1 MSLPKQ
7 VQAQLEEIEQWE
19 QDVAKANSPAP
30 DSPDGVDEQGQQPDS
45 QDNKHLAQVEPTE
58 ITKPPEDETWE
69 RRYKTLQGMFN
80 AEVPRLK
87 SEVNDLKNQLSTAIT
102 RLDLASEVKPKSSSV
117 TERLVTDKDVE
128 DFGGDLVDLIKR
140 QATEVAQSELS
151 KKISKLEEENAQLL
165 REVTGVSERQGESSR
180 RDYFAELSRL
190 VPDYEALNVD
200 QGFLDWLNEVDL
212 LSGNQ
217 RQEYLNQ
224 AFNSFDPV
232 RTANL
237 FNTYKELIGAPAPS
251 RQANKNL
258 ERQVAP
264 GTSKVSSASASTGS
278 DKVWSMGDIDRF
290 YRDVAKGNFRG
301 NEAEQARIEA
311 DIDLAVTQGRLSQ

>member
-7 VQAQLEEIEQWE
+7 AQAQLEEIEQWE
-19 QDVAKANSPAP
+19 KEVAAASSPPPSPP
-30 DSPDGVDEQGQQPDS
+30 DEIDQQGQQPVTQES
-45 QDNKHLAQVEPTE
+45 PVQAEPTE
-58 ITKPPEDETWE
+58 QAKQPEDETWE

-87 SEVNDLKNQLSTAIT
+87 SEVKDLKSQLETSIA
-102 RLDLASEVKPKSSSV
+102 RLDLASQAQPESPSSNQ
-117 TERLVTDKDVE
+117 RLVTDKDVE

-180 RDYFAELSRL
+180 RDYFVELSRL

-224 AFNSFDPV
+224 AFNSFDPM

-237 FNTYKELIGAPAPS
+237 FNAYKDLIGAPAPT
-251 RQANKNL
+251 RQTNKSL

-290 YRDVAKGNFRG
+290 YRDVAKGTYRG
-301 NEAEQARIEA
+301 NESEQARIEA

>member
-7 VQAQLEEIEQWE
+7 VQAQLEEVEQWE
-19 QDVAKANSPAP
+19 KEVAAANSPPSTPP
-30 DSPDGVDEQGQQPDS
+30 DELDQQGQQPDK
-45 QDNKHLAQVEPTE
+45 QELPVQAEPSE
-58 ITKPPEDETWE
+58 QAKQPEDETWE

-87 SEVNDLKNQLSTAIT
+87 SEVKDLKSQLETSIA
-102 RLDLASEVKPKSSSV
+102 RLDLASQAKAESPSSNQ
-117 TERLVTDKDVE
+117 RLVTDKDVE

-151 KKISKLEEENAQLL
+151 KKISKLEEENAQLQ
-165 REVTGVSERQGESSR
+165 REVTGVSERQGENAR
-180 RDYFAELSRL
+180 RDYFVELSRL

-217 RQEYLNQ
+217 RQEYLNH
-224 AFNSFDPV
+224 AFNSFDPM

-237 FNTYKELIGAPAPS
+237 FNTYKDLIGAS
-251 RQANKNL
+251 TTTRQTNKNL

-278 DKVWSMGDIDRF
+278 DKVWSMGEIDRF
-290 YRDVAKGNFRG
+290 YRDVAKGNYRG
-301 NEAEQARIEA
+301 NESEQARIEA
-311 DIDLAVTQGRLSQ
+311 DIDLAVNQGRLSQ

>member
-7 VQAQLEEIEQWE
+7 AQAQLEEIEQWE
-19 QDVAKANSPAP
+19 KEVAAASSPP
-30 DSPDGVDEQGQQPDS
+30 PTPPDGIDQQGQQPEKQELPVQAEPS
-45 QDNKHLAQVEPTE
+45 EQV
-58 ITKPPEDETWE
+58 KQPEDETWE

-87 SEVNDLKNQLSTAIT
+87 SEVKDLKSQLETSIA
-102 RLDLASEVKPKSSSV
+102 RLDLASQAKAESPSDSQ
-117 TERLVTDKDVE
+117 RLVTDKDVE

-151 KKISKLEEENAQLL
+151 KKISKLEEENAQLQ
-165 REVTGVSERQGESSR
+165 REVTGVSERQGENAR
-180 RDYFAELSRL
+180 RDYFVELSRL

-217 RQEYLNQ
+217 RQEYLNH
-224 AFNSFDPV
+224 AFNSFDPM
-232 RTANL
+232 RTATL
-237 FNTYKELIGAPAPS
+237 FNTYKDLIGAPTTT
-251 RQANKNL
+251 RQTNKNL

-290 YRDVAKGNFRG
+290 YRDVAKGNYRG
-301 NEAEQARIEA
+301 NESEQARIEA
-311 DIDLAVTQGRLSQ
+311 DIDLAVNQGRLSQ

>member
-7 VQAQLEEIEQWE
+7 AQAQLEEIEQWE
-19 QDVAKANSPAP
+19 KEVAAANSPP
-30 DSPDGVDEQGQQPDS
+30 PSPPDGIDQQGQQPVT
-45 QDNKHLAQVEPTE
+45 QEPPVQAELTE
-58 ITKPPEDETWE
+58 QAKQPEDETWE

-87 SEVNDLKNQLSTAIT
+87 SEVKDLKSQLETSIA
-102 RLDLASEVKPKSSSV
+102 RLDLASQAQPESPSSNQ
-117 TERLVTDKDVE
+117 RLVTDKDVE

-224 AFNSFDPV
+224 AFNSFDPM

-237 FNTYKELIGAPAPS
+237 FNAYKDLIGAPAPT
-251 RQANKNL
+251 RQPNKSL

-290 YRDVAKGNFRG
+290 YRDVAKGTYRG
-301 NEAEQARIEA
+301 NESEQARIEA

>member
-19 QDVAKANSPAP
+19 QDVAKANSPAL
-30 DSPDGVDEQGQQPDS
+30 DSSDGVDEQGQQPDQ
-45 QDNKHLAQVEPTE
+45 QDVTPLAQVEPTE
-58 ITKPPEDETWE
+58 PPKQPEDETWE

-87 SEVNDLKNQLSTAIT
+87 SEVNDLKNQLSTAIA
-102 RLDLASEVKPKSSSV
+102 RLDLASEVKSEGLSSDQ
-117 TERLVTDKDVE
+117 RLVTDKDVE

-151 KKISKLEEENAQLL
+151 KKISKLEEENAQLH
-165 REVTGVSERQGESSR
+165 RQVDGVSERQGESSR

-190 VPDYEALNVD
+190 VPDYEDINVD

-224 AFNSFDPV
+224 AFNTFDPI
-232 RTANL
+232 RTATL
-237 FNTYKELIGAPAPS
+237 FNTYKELVGAPTTSKQP
-251 RQANKNL
+251 NKSL

-264 GTSKVSSASASTGS
+264 GTSRVSSASAVTGS
-278 DKVWSMGDIDRF
+278 DKVWSMTEIDRF
-290 YRDVAKGNFRG
+290 YRDVAKGMYRG
-301 NEAEQARIEA
+301 NDAEQVRIEA
-311 DIDLAVTQGRLSQ
+311 DIDLAVTQGRLSK

>member
-1 MSLPKQ
+1 
-7 VQAQLEEIEQWE
+7 
-19 QDVAKANSPAP
+19 
-30 DSPDGVDEQGQQPDS
+30 
-45 QDNKHLAQVEPTE
+45 
-58 ITKPPEDETWE
+58 
-69 RRYKTLQGMFN
+69 MFN

-87 SEVNDLKNQLSTAIT
+87 SEVKDLKSQLETSIA
-102 RLDLASEVKPKSSSV
+102 RLDLASQATTESPSSNQ
-117 TERLVTDKDVE
+117 RLVTDKDVE

-151 KKISKLEEENAQLL
+151 KKINKLEEENAQLL

-232 RTANL
+232 L
-237 FNTYKELIGAPAPS
+237 GA
-251 RQANKNL
+251 
-258 ERQVAP
+258 
-264 GTSKVSSASASTGS
+264 TSPT
-278 DKVWSMGDIDRF
+278 
-290 YRDVAKGNFRG
+290 RG
-301 NEAEQARIEA
+301 HP
-311 DIDLAVTQGRLSQ
+311 VTP

>member
-7 VQAQLEEIEQWE
+7 AQAQLEEIEQWE
-19 QDVAKANSPAP
+19 KEVAAASSPP
-30 DSPDGVDEQGQQPDS
+30 PTPPDGIDQQGQQPEKQELPVQAEPS
-45 QDNKHLAQVEPTE
+45 EQV
-58 ITKPPEDETWE
+58 KQPEDETWE

-87 SEVNDLKNQLSTAIT
+87 SEVKDLKSQLETSIA
-102 RLDLASEVKPKSSSV
+102 RLDLASQAKAESPSDSQ
-117 TERLVTDKDVE
+117 RLVTDKDVE

-151 KKISKLEEENAQLL
+151 KKISKLEEENAQLQ
-165 REVTGVSERQGESSR
+165 REVTGVSERQGENAR
-180 RDYFAELSRL
+180 RDYFVELSRL

-217 RQEYLNQ
+217 RQEYLNH
-224 AFNSFDPV
+224 AFNSFDPM

-237 FNTYKELIGAPAPS
+237 FNTYKDLIGAPTTT
-251 RQANKNL
+251 RQTNKNL

-290 YRDVAKGNFRG
+290 YRDVAKGNYRG
-301 NEAEQARIEA
+301 NESEQARIEA
-311 DIDLAVTQGRLSQ
+311 DIDLAVNQGRLSQ